1 MWVQQ
6 PVLRALLHRVEAMT
20 TRHPEYLGQ
29 VVQAR
34 REELGLSKQAVHAAV
49 GLNPR
54 TIDKIESGQAGRIR
68 NDTLPRLDTVLQ
80 WKDGSALDAFT
91 KHLPPRVTA
100 AADVPQPTSKVL
112 YIPIPANLFQ
122 DTVAMA
128 QRVTEVAGDD
138 ERLAPLVEGMN
149 TIADR
154 MLRAWTI
161 ADIEHQR
168 FDGTLSAATIEML
181 LGHYLR
187 RAPQAP
193 TADDHTELLYLR
205 WLLERLPESESERA
219 EEFAQRWSQ
228 MQQTLS
234 ATRRINR

>member
-1 MWVQQ
+1 
-6 PVLRALLHRVEAMT
+6 MT
-20 TRHPEYLGQ
+20 TQHPEYLGQ

-34 REELGLSKQAVHAAV
+34 RGELGLSKQAIHAAV

-54 TIDKIESGQAGRIR
+54 TIDKIESGEAGRIR
-68 NDTLPRLDTVLQ
+68 NDTLPRLDKVLG
-80 WKDGSALDAFT
+80 WEEGSASDAFT
-91 KHLPPRVTA
+91 KRLPPRVIDIA
-100 AADVPQPTSKVL
+100 NEPLPASKVL
-112 YIPIPANLFQ
+112 YVPIPANLFQ
-122 DTVAMA
+122 DTVRMA
-128 QRVTEVAGDD
+128 QMVTEVAGDD

-154 MLRAWTI
+154 ILRAWTI

-168 FDGTLSAATIEML
+168 FDKTLSAATIEML

-187 RAPQAP
+187 RTPQAP
-193 TADDHTELLYLR
+193 TADDHTELMYLR
-205 WLLERLPESESERA
+205 WLLGRLPESESERA

-228 MQQTLS
+228 MEQTLS

>member
-1 MWVQQ
+1 
-6 PVLRALLHRVEAMT
+6 MT
-20 TRHPEYLGQ
+20 TYPEYLGQ

-34 REELGLSKQAVHAAV
+34 RKELDLSKQAVHTKA

-54 TIDKIESGQAGRIR
+54 TIDKIENGQAMQFRG
-68 NDTLPRLDTVLQ
+68 DTLTRLDTVLQ
-80 WKDGSALDAFT
+80 WKEGSASDAFT
-91 KHLPPRVTA
+91 KHAPPKVIDV
-100 AADVPQPTSKVL
+100 ADASVPTSKVL
-112 YIPIPANLFQ
+112 YAPIPANLFQ
-122 DTVAMA
+122 DTVGMA
-128 QRVTEVAGDD
+128 QRVAEVAGDD

-187 RAPQAP
+187 RDPQAP

-205 WLLERLPESESERA
+205 WLLGRLPESEAERA

-228 MQQTLS
+228 MEQTFS